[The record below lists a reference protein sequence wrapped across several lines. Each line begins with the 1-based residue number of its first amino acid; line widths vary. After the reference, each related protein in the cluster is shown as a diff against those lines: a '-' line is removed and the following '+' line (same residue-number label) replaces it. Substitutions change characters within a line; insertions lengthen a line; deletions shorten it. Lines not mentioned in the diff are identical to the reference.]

1 MKKLVI
7 LGSTGSLGSIAVK
20 AAGSLEHV
28 QIIGLSTDTNIR
40 TLSRQI
46 GDCKPKYI
54 CVSNTTAVKKLRE
67 IKSISGKYKLFSG
80 EAGLSDMA
88 SLSDADMVFNAIV
101 GLAGLKPTIAALEA
115 GNDVL
120 IANKESIVAGGELIR
135 KKALLHGASLIPVD
149 SEHSA
154 IFQCIQGRLNSEIKR
169 VILTASGGPFLKR
182 KTLNGVTPEQALAHP
197 RWKMGRKVSIDS
209 ATLMNKGLELI
220 EASRLFSLRPEQLSL
235 VIHPESIV
243 HSLVEFIDGSMLAQ
257 LAVPDMRV
265 PVAYALTYPDR
276 SAVKGISKLDLTKLR
291 NLTFMEPDE
300 RRFPCLV
307 IARYAL
313 LRGGLY
319 PTALSAADEY
329 AVEAFLNR
337 EIRFTDI
344 PSVIESTIE
353 QLDGLLDAEPES
365 VEIIMEVDAT
375 AKRIAAEKAKKR
387 RI

>member
-1 MKKLVI
+1 MKKLVV
-7 LGSTGSLGSIAVK
+7 LGSTGSVGSIAVDT
-20 AAGSLEHV
+20 AGSLEHV

-46 GDCKPKYI
+46 GDYKPKYI
-54 CVSNTTAVKKLRE
+54 CVSNLTAVKKLRE
-67 IKSISGKYKLFSG
+67 ITSISGKYRLFSG

-88 SLSDADMVFNAIV
+88 SLPDADMVFNAIV

-115 GNDVL
+115 GNNVL

-220 EASRLFSLRPEQLSL
+220 EASRLFSLHPEQLSL
-235 VIHPESIV
+235 VIHPESII

-257 LAVPDMRV
+257 LAVPDMKV

-276 SAVKGISKLDLTKLR
+276 SAVKGISNLDLTKLS

-300 RRFPCLV
+300 RRFPCLG
-307 IARYAL
+307 IAGYAL
-313 LRGGLY
+313 SRGRLY

-329 AVEAFLNR
+329 AVEAFLKR
-337 EIRFTDI
+337 GIRFTDI

-375 AKRIAAEKAKKR
+375 AKRIAAETAKKR